1 MNYFDDKIDGKTS
14 FKVLTL
20 YMDKNEPFQFRNV
33 SDFKIVKTSTDEN
46 LTVTDGNFTVTD
58 EYLSFDYVSQATGE
72 KNHAVFDCFGLFGVS
87 YEVD

>member
-20 YMDKNEPFQFRNV
+20 YMGKDETFQFHNV
-33 SDFKIVKTSTDEN
+33 SNFKIVKTSADE
-46 LTVTDGNFTVTD
+46 NFTVTG

-72 KNHAVFDCFGLFGVS
+72 KNHGVFDCFGLFGVS